1 MQMKTLQKIMNIS
14 KYIKYTLLD
23 RTGGIMI
30 NKKSLWFLTLFSLIL
45 VLSIYYITMPSE
57 LLLTTNTSKIDN
69 EQNKDENS
77 EPTISVEE
85 SDLLVALRVEADEE
99 MASAIED
106 LQLVLTNTES
116 SVEEKNKAYEK
127 IKELNDNRGEEE
139 KLETQIK
146 ENYNLNSFVK
156 INASQISVTVN
167 SDEHSESLANNIM
180 RTIQSNY
187 EDSKYITVK
196 FQK

>member
-1 MQMKTLQKIMNIS
+1 
-14 KYIKYTLLD
+14 
-23 RTGGIMI
+23 MI

-57 LLLTTNTSKIDN
+57 LLLTTGTETNKKVSKDT
-69 EQNKDENS
+69 S
-77 EPTISVEE
+77 EPTVSIDK
-85 SDLLVALRVEADEE
+85 SDLLVALRVESDEAMTKE
-99 MASAIED
+99 IED

-116 SVEEKNKAYEK
+116 SVDDKNKAYEK

-139 KLETQIK
+139 KLEEQIK
-146 ENYNLNSFVK
+146 TSYNISSFIK
-156 INASQISVTVN
+156 INGNQISVTAQ
-167 SDEHSESLANNIM
+167 SKEHSESLANNIM

>member
-1 MQMKTLQKIMNIS
+1 
-14 KYIKYTLLD
+14 
-23 RTGGIMI
+23 MI

-57 LLLTTNTSKIDN
+57 LLLTGNNISNNEESDN
-69 EQNKDENS
+69 EA
-77 EPTISVEE
+77 TINIEE
-85 SDLLVALRVEADEE
+85 SDLLVALRVESDEE
-99 MASAIED
+99 MSKEIKE
-106 LQLVLTNTES
+106 LELILTNADS
-116 SVEEKNKAYEK
+116 SVEEKNNAYEK
-127 IKELNDNRGEEE
+127 IKNLNSNRTEEE

-146 ENYNLNSFVK
+146 ETHKLESFVK
-156 INASQISVTVN
+156 IKGNNISVIVN
-167 SDEHSESLANNIM
+167 SKEHSNTIANNIM